1 LQASAYLAPKWEV
14 FSRYEY
20 MHLTASNADALSET
34 QVGNFLLNQGHVS
47 ILTTGLNYYIDGQD
61 AKVTADFGYG
71 FTPIYPSAATPS
83 TGWRA
88 SESDEFV
95 VRAQMQLLF

>member
-1 LQASAYLAPKWEV
+1 
-14 FSRYEY
+14 
-20 MHLTASNADALSET
+20 MHLTASNADALSDT
-34 QVGNFLLNQGHVS
+34 QVGNFLVDQGHVS